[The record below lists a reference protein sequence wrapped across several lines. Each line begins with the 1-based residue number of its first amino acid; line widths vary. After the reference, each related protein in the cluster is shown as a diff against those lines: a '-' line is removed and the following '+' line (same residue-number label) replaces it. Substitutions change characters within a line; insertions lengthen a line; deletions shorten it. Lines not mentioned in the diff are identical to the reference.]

1 MKNIKEMFYI
11 LIAAT
16 VLLQSSGTSLLFAK
30 DSESDQSINESV
42 KINEEIVVEETEDD
56 ENEIDEEDIEVK
68 LGDFK
73 LTFNDYNKTQSENA
87 YIKTG
92 TSTTGIITFNLDGT
106 DSVAE
111 NVLAFRLRFPKDS
124 DVTMPDNTSY
134 ELTFGSES
142 DPLGEE
148 VDEQYTYVW
157 FTLKTALGNAQTES
171 INFNH
176 TPDLTPGFLGTD
188 DKVIDI
194 EMQAFKASK
203 NKYVPLDNKANAKII
218 SYGDLFE
225 FNNVYSSFNLTN
237 QSVTTKTDS
246 KLKNIIFNQSVSPKY
261 SSNRSGVV
269 NVKNVIYNNSFNVEA
284 NAENNPYINV
294 TSNKQGYVTKFTV
307 ITENIANEGQQIGT
321 SAVGFKI
328 VNANLDKEL
337 VEKDFNLGVGQ
348 SKKVNINNVSST
360 ATAFPIFKVSNLENN
375 EKELIVPKISSTS
388 ATYTNASE
396 VGDESDHQNFR
407 KRLVSIANVDTVN
420 SNLENLVAYKNDIVA
435 FDYASTWTN
444 RQEREIERFEITEF
458 ADSET
463 GYNSNEL
470 LPLRI
475 HTGTASIAGKNLEN
489 SKASLDVVVKYKDST
504 PDFVTTI
511 TNLELAKSETINI
524 PIDSQSEVS
533 SISFVYN
540 NMDPNFKIEIAPKI

>member
-1 MKNIKEMFYI
+1 MI
-11 LIAAT
+11 
-16 VLLQSSGTSLLFAK
+16 
-30 DSESDQSINESV
+30 
-42 KINEEIVVEETEDD
+42 
-56 ENEIDEEDIEVK
+56 
-68 LGDFK
+68 
-73 LTFNDYNKTQSENA
+73 
-87 YIKTG
+87 
-92 TSTTGIITFNLDGT
+92 
-106 DSVAE
+106 
-111 NVLAFRLRFPKDS
+111 
-124 DVTMPDNTSY
+124 
-134 ELTFGSES
+134 
-142 DPLGEE
+142 
-148 VDEQYTYVW
+148 
-157 FTLKTALGNAQTES
+157 
-171 INFNH
+171 
-176 TPDLTPGFLGTD
+176 
-188 DKVIDI
+188 IDI

-203 NKYVPLDNKANAKII
+203 IIYVPLDNKANAKII

-284 NAENNPYINV
+284 NAENNPYIKFKRADIVKLNGEAFSNTELNV

-360 ATAFPIFKVSNLENN
+360 ATAFPISKVSNLENN

-524 PIDSQSEVS
+524 PIDSQSEVA